1 MNKSTNNVLIVLK
14 NISCAMNNKNS
25 MEDGVTSA
33 SICLRAPDKALF
45 QPKVLILFL
54 FLHENLCCGFSLE
67 MPQ

>member
-1 MNKSTNNVLIVLK
+1 
-14 NISCAMNNKNS
+14 MNNKNS

-33 SICLRAPDKALF
+33 RICLRAPDKALF

-67 MPQ
+67 TPQ